1 MTTAKLLAGLN
12 VVELSQGI
20 AGPFC
25 GKLLADLGADVIKVE
40 PPEGDRT
47 RLAGPFPGDEPHP
60 EKSGLF
66 LALNTNKRSLVLD
79 VADPSNRARLRDLLA
94 TADVVIWGNGATGAK
109 DDALPVEEL
118 KRLNPRLVVTSVTPF
133 GRSGPYAGRKSSD
146 LVIFQM
152 SGYAP
157 LVPGGVDDLDASP
170 PLRAGGQ
177 QSEFVT
183 GLSAATGTL
192 MALALRDLNG
202 SGGLLDVS
210 AWESM
215 AMMPQSAFVDA
226 ALGKAPRSRL
236 RGAEA
241 RAGVVAILPTRDGFV
256 AISPREDHQWAA
268 WLEIM
273 GHPSWEDDERFNTRK
288 GRQQNWEELEPLI
301 VEWTKIRGK
310 QELYYAC
317 QEAHVPAF
325 PVNTAAD
332 LLTSSQMLARGF
344 FEDLEHPVAG
354 KLPYAGFPYKLST
367 GELRL
372 ETPAPMLGQHPDA
385 AFASLKSDAASPS
398 PGSGEGGRRP
408 REAALPLSG
417 IRVLDF
423 SWIIAGPTCTRILG
437 LMGADVIKVE
447 SRRRP
452 DPTRNGSTQCF
463 LNQSK
468 RSLSLNISTDRGLAL
483 AKELAAKSDVVI
495 ENYATGVIERMG
507 LGYDVL
513 KAANPRLVMLS
524 SSGLGHSGPDRNHVA
539 YGTLMQCFTGWSAQT
554 GYAGGEPL
562 IGGVWGDPLTGML
575 QTFLVLSALRSR
587 KRTGEG
593 MYIDLAMAEAMCTLL
608 PEAFMEYAMN
618 GRIVTPQGNRDR
630 RYAPHNLYRCAGN
643 DAWAS
648 IAVTS
653 DDEWLALCEDMG
665 RIDLAKDSRF
675 DTAAGR
681 LAHIEELDAAIAA
694 WTATL
699 TPQEVVDRLQ
709 PRVPSG
715 VSHSAQ
721 TAFADAHLRERG
733 FFIDSTGNDGE
744 PVLLPGVPWRLDG
757 VTPRAFPAQE
767 LGASNAAVLQEL
779 LGLSE
784 AEIAALEA
792 DGVLH

>member
-1 MTTAKLLAGLN
+1 
-12 VVELSQGI
+12 
-20 AGPFC
+20 
-25 GKLLADLGADVIKVE
+25 
-40 PPEGDRT
+40 
-47 RLAGPFPGDEPHP
+47 
-60 EKSGLF
+60 
-66 LALNTNKRSLVLD
+66 
-79 VADPSNRARLRDLLA
+79 
-94 TADVVIWGNGATGAK
+94 
-109 DDALPVEEL
+109 
-118 KRLNPRLVVTSVTPF
+118 
-133 GRSGPYAGRKSSD
+133 
-146 LVIFQM
+146 
-152 SGYAP
+152 
-157 LVPGGVDDLDASP
+157 
-170 PLRAGGQ
+170 
-177 QSEFVT
+177 
-183 GLSAATGTL
+183 
-192 MALALRDLNG
+192 
-202 SGGLLDVS
+202 
-210 AWESM
+210 
-215 AMMPQSAFVDA
+215 
-226 ALGKAPRSRL
+226 
-236 RGAEA
+236 
-241 RAGVVAILPTRDGFV
+241 
-256 AISPREDHQWAA
+256 
-268 WLEIM
+268 
-273 GHPSWEDDERFNTRK
+273 
-288 GRQQNWEELEPLI
+288 
-301 VEWTKIRGK
+301 
-310 QELYYAC
+310 
-317 QEAHVPAF
+317 
-325 PVNTAAD
+325 
-332 LLTSSQMLARGF
+332 
-344 FEDLEHPVAG
+344 
-354 KLPYAGFPYKLST
+354 
-367 GELRL
+367 
-372 ETPAPMLGQHPDA
+372 
-385 AFASLKSDAASPS
+385 
-398 PGSGEGGRRP
+398 
-408 REAALPLSG
+408 
-417 IRVLDF
+417 
-423 SWIIAGPTCTRILG
+423 
-437 LMGADVIKVE
+437 MGADVIKVE

-554 GYAGGEPL
+554 GYEGGEPL

-587 KRTGEG
+587 NRTGEG

-744 PVLLPGVPWRLDG
+744 TLLLPGVPWHLDG

-784 AEIAALEA
+784 AEVAALEA
-792 DGVLH
+792 EGVLH